1 MRVSR
6 LAKQTGLSLIEVLVA
21 GLVMGTA
28 VVGVALM
35 YGTGSSWVTAMGEDR
50 VAAGLAQQRIE
61 QVRADTAPSSLG
73 WNSTAPTVASG
84 IVTEA
89 QVDPANCDI
98 NTSACRQTPKY
109 KRVTCIEYVDYVD
122 PSSPAG
128 LNTPAYDPDSCPA
141 VVPAGT
147 PPSRLSTRRIT
158 VTVTPV
164 YVDDN
169 LANNPV
175 QRSYVVMLQ
184 GWVSQSGQ

>member
-1 MRVSR
+1 MGSSQLV
-6 LAKQTGLSLIEVLVA
+6 KQTGFSLIEILVA

-28 VVGVALM
+28 IVGVSLM
-35 YGTGSSWVTAMGEDR
+35 YGTGSFWVNAMAQDR

-61 QVRADTAPSSLG
+61 QIRADTAPSSLG
-73 WNSTAPTVASG
+73 WDSTAPTVAPG
-84 IVTEA
+84 CVTEP

-109 KRVTCIEYVDYVD
+109 QRVTCIEYVD

-128 LNTPAYDPDSCPA
+128 LSTPAYTPDCPA
-141 VVPAGT
+141 GAA
-147 PPSRLSTRRIT
+147 SSTRRVT

-164 YVDDN
+164 YVDGN
-169 LANNPV
+169 SANNPV
-175 QRSYVVMLQ
+175 RRAYVVILQ

>member
-1 MRVSR
+1 LRVSQ

-21 GLVMGTA
+21 GLVVGTA
-28 VVGVALM
+28 IVGTSLM
-35 YGTGSSWVTAMGEDR
+35 YGTGNTWVTAMGEDR

-73 WNSTAPTVASG
+73 WNSIAPTVAPG
-84 IVTEA
+84 IVTEP

-109 KRVTCIEYVDYVD
+109 QRVTCIQYVDYVD
-122 PSSPAG
+122 PSSPDG
-128 LNTPAYDPDSCPA
+128 LNTPAYTPDCPA
-141 VVPAGT
+141 AVSVGT
-147 PPSRLSTRRIT
+147 PPTRLSTRRIT

-164 YVDDN
+164 FVDGN

-175 QRSYVVMLQ
+175 QSAYVVILQ